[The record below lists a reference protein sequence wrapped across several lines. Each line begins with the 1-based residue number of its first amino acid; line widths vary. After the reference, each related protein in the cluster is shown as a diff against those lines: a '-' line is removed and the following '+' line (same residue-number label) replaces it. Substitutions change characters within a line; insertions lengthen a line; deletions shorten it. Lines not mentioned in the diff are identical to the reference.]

1 MNETVAIGLFY
12 LTAAAYGAASVLFLR
27 FLARGK
33 GDVGVLGPR
42 LVGVGAALH
51 SVHIVIASLVL
62 RQCPVEG
69 VHFPMSVAS
78 MLMCLAYVLVRRR
91 LRIEVAGAFVAPLAL
106 TSLLASHFVGKAEDP
121 GARIK
126 SAILPFHV
134 TTNLFGVALFTLAF
148 SAASL
153 YLIQEHLLKR
163 KRIDGVFKR
172 LPPLDVL
179 DRAEHRFLL
188 AGFPLLTIG
197 IITGTLWARR
207 VEMGAPSEVLRAVLG
222 YVTWF
227 VIAAVLFLRAAAGW
241 RGRRAA
247 YGTIAGFGFA
257 VVILMFYLLRP
268 SQPSLEANEERSG
281 RTRSGERSSAMAST
295 SGWATWGWPASE
307 APSQP

>member
-1 MNETVAIGLFY
+1 MSETVAEVLFY
-12 LTAAAYGAASVLFLR
+12 LTAAAYVAASVLFLR

-33 GDVGVLGPR
+33 GDVGLLAPR
-42 LVGVGAALH
+42 LVGIGAALH
-51 SVHIVIASLVL
+51 ATHIVVASLVL
-62 RQCPVEG
+62 RVCPVEG
-69 VHFPMSVAS
+69 IHFPMSVAAMAMS
-78 MLMCLAYVLVRRR
+78 VAYVLARKR
-91 LRIEVAGAFVAPLAL
+91 LKVEVAGAFIAPLAL
-106 TSLLASHFVGKAEDP
+106 TSLLASRFVGGGAEP

-134 TTNLFGVALFTLAF
+134 TTNLFGVALFTLAS
-148 SAASL
+148 SAATL
-153 YLIQEHLLKR
+153 YLIQEHLLKK
-163 KRIDGVFKR
+163 KRIDGVFRR

-207 VEMGAPSEVLRAVLG
+207 VEMGAPSEVLRAVFG
-222 YVTWF
+222 YVTWL

-257 VVILMFYLLRP
+257 VVVLMLYLLRAP
-268 SQPSLEANEERSG
+268 APNTATAAL
-281 RTRSGERSSAMAST
+281 ST
-295 SGWATWGWPASE
+295 GPTGATVHHVVP
-307 APSQP
+307 

>member
-1 MNETVAIGLFY
+1 VNDTVAELLFY
-12 LTAAAYGAASVLFLR
+12 LTAAVYAAASLLFLR

-42 LVGVGAALH
+42 LIGVGAALH
-51 SVHIVIASLVL
+51 AMHIVVASLVL
-62 RQCPVEG
+62 RVCPVEG
-69 VHFPMSVAS
+69 IHFPMSVAAMAMS
-78 MLMCLAYVLVRRR
+78 VAYVLARKR
-91 LRIEVAGAFVAPLAL
+91 LKVDVAGAFIAPLAL
-106 TSLLASHFVGKAEDP
+106 TSLLASRFVGGGAEP

-134 TTNLFGVALFTLAF
+134 TTNLFGVALFTLAS
-148 SAASL
+148 SAATL
-153 YLIQEHLLKR
+153 YLIQEHLLKK
-163 KRIDGVFKR
+163 KRIDGVFRR

-197 IITGTLWARR
+197 IITGTVWARR
-207 VEMGAPSEVLRAVLG
+207 VEMGAPGEVLRAVFG
-222 YVTWF
+222 YVTWL

-257 VVILMFYLLRP
+257 VVVLMLYLLRSP
-268 SQPSLEANEERSG
+268 VPNTVTAALSAAP
-281 RTRSGERSSAMAST
+281 SGET
-295 SGWATWGWPASE
+295 LHLVLP
-307 APSQP
+307 